1 MKESDFLRE
10 ARLYLGQLD
19 DFVTWRNDTAELAR
33 VSMGELKQI
42 VDAIDAGNVRSA
54 RAIAARAL
62 GRGKIMAGLCK
73 GSSDLIAI
81 YRPRGRFVAIEL
93 KVEGW
98 RVDPEQKLFLDLI
111 TRMGG
116 YAGVAYSMDEL
127 IEHVRKI
134 RGDK

>member
-19 DFVTWRNDTAELAR
+19 DFVTWRNDAAELAHMP
-33 VSMGELKQI
+33 MGELRQVI
-42 VDAIDAGNVRSA
+42 ASIDAGNVRSA
-54 RAIAARAL
+54 RAIVARAL
-62 GRGKIMAGLCK
+62 GRGKIMAGLCR

-81 YRPRGRFVAIEL
+81 HSPSGRFVGIEL
-93 KVEGW
+93 KVEGG

-127 IEHVRKI
+127 VEHVRKI
-134 RGDK
+134 REG